1 MKLDIVTAFIL
12 LSIGQGLFVI
22 FMLWRTK
29 PVSRYSRIFLA
40 AVIFCFAWYQL
51 EFLMVRSKGDIGIYL
66 IYGTRYGSW
75 LLFGPL
81 LWLYI
86 TSHLST
92 EFRISLKTA
101 IHFIPFVVFVLVIP
115 LFNVD
120 LLTWRSVDYGM
131 LTVFDNWNNKPI
143 SFPQYLYG
151 SIFFVQ
157 FLHAF
162 AYLLACN
169 SFLKKTEATL
179 KLQYSNFDEVSI
191 KWHRIFLRAS
201 SLVILCVSIIILY
214 QFVTRD
220 YRRMAD
226 YFYVIPMSLTVY
238 MLLYYAMKY
247 PNLIFKNSISQKLE
261 KYSKSS
267 LATSAS
273 TEYAQ
278 KLKALIESRKL
289 YLQRELGLNDLAQ
302 EMGVSTHHL
311 SQSINEVLNLNF
323 YELINQYRVEEA
335 KNKIKEE
342 AEKSL
347 LQVAFEVGFNNKAS
361 FNNAFKKHVGMT
373 PSKYRESA

>member
-12 LSIGQGLFVI
+12 LSIVQGLFVI

-29 PVSRYSRIFLA
+29 PVSKYSRIFLA
-40 AVIFCFAWYQL
+40 ALILCFAWYQL
-51 EFLMVRSKGDIGIYL
+51 EFLMVRSKGDIGVYL

-81 LWLYI
+81 LWFYI
-86 TSHLST
+86 TSYLSDRF
-92 EFRISLKTA
+92 EISWRLSL
-101 IHFIPFVVFVLVIP
+101 HFIPFIVFVLIVP
-115 LFNVD
+115 LTSLD

-131 LTVFDNWNNKPI
+131 LTVFDSWNNKPI
-143 SFPQYLYG
+143 TFPQYLYG

-162 AYLLACN
+162 VYLIFCN
-169 SFLKKTEATL
+169 QFLRRTEKEL
-179 KLQYSNFDEVSI
+179 KIQFSNFDEVAI
-191 KWHRIFLRAS
+191 KWHKLFMRAS
-201 SLVILCVSIIILY
+201 TSVILCVSIIIIY

-261 KYSKSS
+261 KYEKSS

-278 KLKALIESRKL
+278 KLKALIEDRKL
-289 YLQRELGLNDLAQ
+289 YTQRELGLSDLAQ

-311 SQSINEVLNLNF
+311 SQSINEILNLNF

-335 KNKIKEE
+335 KSKIVEE

-373 PSKYRESA
+373 PSKYRESV

>member
-1 MKLDIVTAFIL
+1 MKLDVVTAFIL
-12 LSIGQGLFVI
+12 LSIAQGFFVI
-22 FMLWRTK
+22 FMLWRTQ
-29 PVSRYSRIFLA
+29 PVSKYSRIFLTA
-40 AVIFCFAWYQL
+40 IIFCFAWYQL
-51 EFLMVRSKGDIGIYL
+51 EFLMVRSRGDIGVYL

-86 TSHLST
+86 NSYFSGRDVLPSKV
-92 EFRISLKTA
+92 IY
-101 IHFIPFVVFVLVIP
+101 HFIPFVVFVLVIP
-115 LFNVD
+115 LLNIE

-131 LTVFDNWNNKPI
+131 LTVFDSWNNKPI
-143 SFPQYLYG
+143 TVPQYIYG

-162 AYLLACN
+162 VYMIISSA
-169 SFLKKTEATL
+169 FLSKVERDL
-179 KLQYSNFDEVSI
+179 RQQYSNLDEVAI
-191 KWHRIFLRAS
+191 KWHRIFLRTSAF
-201 SLVILCVSIIILY
+201 VILCVSSIIVY
-214 QFVTRD
+214 QFLTQD

-226 YFYVIPMSLTVY
+226 YFYVIPMSFTLY
-238 MLLYYAMKY
+238 LLHYYAIKY
-247 PNLIFKNSISQKLE
+247 PNLIFKTISERLE
-261 KYSKSS
+261 KYEKSS
-267 LATSAS
+267 LGSSAS
-273 TEYAQ
+273 SEYAQ

-289 YLQRELGLNDLAQ
+289 YLQRELGLSDLAN
-302 EMGVSTHHL
+302 EMGISTHHL
-311 SQSINEVLNLNF
+311 SQSINEILNLNF

-342 AEKSL
+342 ADKPL